1 MAINRLEIQ
10 ALRNIERVDIQPGA
24 GINFLIG
31 ANGSGKTTVL
41 EALYC
46 LGRGRSFRTTQSNQL
61 ITHQSECFTV
71 VGRFTRGHI
80 KTVIGIQR
88 SRGRSVIKVDGAN
101 AASAAQLAS
110 LFPITVIGPGLK
122 GLLDDGPEPRRKFL
136 DWGVFHVEHNFG
148 PAWNRYRRA
157 LAQRNAALRSRNR
170 GSIVSGWDAELVQY
184 GNQLTQ
190 ARARYLQQLDV
201 YIKQLA
207 ANFSECAALAP
218 RFYSGWPEGSDY
230 ADYLSDHLLSDL
242 ERGFTQFGPH
252 RADLKFYI
260 DGKDAK
266 TVISRGQQK
275 TWVAALTIAQCQQLH
290 SVDIRPTLLVDDLPA
305 ELDPHRRRQ
314 LIQTLHNT
322 GCQVFITATEKSLFT
337 PEDISLGRVFH
348 VEHGAVTLVED

>member
-10 ALRNIERVDIQPGA
+10 TLRNIEGADIHPGP

-31 ANGSGKTTVL
+31 ANGSGKTAVL

-61 ITHQSECFTV
+61 ITHQSEHFTV

-80 KTVIGIQR
+80 KTIIGVRR
-88 SRGRSVIKVDGAN
+88 SRGRSEIKVDGVN

-110 LFPITVIGPGLK
+110 LFPVTVIGPGLK

-136 DWGVFHVEHNFG
+136 DWGVFHVEHGFG
-148 PAWNRYRRA
+148 LIWNRYRRV
-157 LAQRNAALRSRNR
+157 LAQRNAALRLRSQAQ
-170 GSIVSGWDAELVQY
+170 IVSGWDAELVQY
-184 GNQLTQ
+184 ANQLTQ
-190 ARARYLQQLDV
+190 ARERYLRQLGV

-207 ANFSECAALAP
+207 DDFAECGTLTP

-230 ADYLSDHLLSDL
+230 ADYLSQYLSSDL

-252 RADLKFYI
+252 RADLKFYV

-266 TVISRGQQK
+266 TVVSRGQQK
-275 TWVAALTIAQCQQLH
+275 TWVAALTIAQCRQLI
-290 SVDIRPTLLVDDLPA
+290 SLDIQPTLLVDDLPA
-305 ELDPHRRRQ
+305 ELDPRKRRK
-314 LIQTLHNT
+314 LIRALNDT
-322 GCQVFITATEKSLFT
+322 GCQVFITATEKSLFA
-337 PEDISLGRVFH
+337 PEDLSLGRVFH
-348 VEHGAVTLVED
+348 VEHGAVTFAED